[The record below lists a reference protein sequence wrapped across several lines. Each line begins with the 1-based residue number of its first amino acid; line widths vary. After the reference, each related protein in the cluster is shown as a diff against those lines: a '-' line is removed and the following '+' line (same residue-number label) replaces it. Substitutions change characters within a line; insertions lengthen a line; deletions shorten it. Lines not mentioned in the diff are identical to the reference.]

1 MLGTRM
7 VLTQDSD
14 LVQEYLRILNMLS
27 ALGVKTNLIVPKYV
41 SGRSVITGLALART
55 LLDLYPII
63 MGSELGRG
71 LQSIFFEPF
80 LTFLVL
86 DISRPE
92 LGKVSITVKPEYWV
106 TLESF
111 ARALQQG
118 QMGYYAEIVLV
129 PSEEYKRVLIE
140 ALRELARRY
149 APKYVSED
157 TASYLQPKFPYLYYK
172 GELKLPISPVRVEP
186 LYEKFAEEAKK
197 LAVQKLLERGQSI
210 IELTKLIIERARQ
223 KLMQYLT
230 SIQQ

>member
-157 TASYLQPKFPYLYYK
+157 TASYLQPKFPRYH
-172 GELKLPISPVRVEP
+172 
-186 LYEKFAEEAKK
+186 
-197 LAVQKLLERGQSI
+197 
-210 IELTKLIIERARQ
+210 
-223 KLMQYLT
+223 
-230 SIQQ
+230 